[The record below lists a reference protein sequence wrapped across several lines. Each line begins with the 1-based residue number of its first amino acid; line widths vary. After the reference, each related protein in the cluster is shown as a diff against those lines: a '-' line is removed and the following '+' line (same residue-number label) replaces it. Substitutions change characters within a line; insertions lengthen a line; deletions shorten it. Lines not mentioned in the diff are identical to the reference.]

1 MPDNL
6 TWLKVSILQMEGFAT
21 PNLEN
26 HLTTLFE
33 LAFVADKILDEFI
46 NDAAAK
52 FPTTFGIT
60 FCIANCF
67 YRACQNVSLLHD
79 FLFKESTFKL
89 IGKLLQI
96 FDCKI
101 ELGGVTPLTPTFLNE
116 IIKIQPCLMIAR
128 SASCGICE
136 YKIQNPSRNSMVDYR
151 KLESSTYQ
159 LLYKFLELAKNFILP
174 YHDEHRK
181 AVDEKY

>member
-33 LAFVADKILDEFI
+33 LAFVADKIPEEFI

-52 FPTTFGIT
+52 FPTTFDIT